1 MAQCKDAMM
10 MQKDC
15 LTRKNFAD
23 EGEES
28 SIKAKIG
35 RYVELLQSRKLAQLL
50 RQRGRLLN
58 LKPCS

>member
-1 MAQCKDAMM
+1 

-15 LTRKNFAD
+15 LTRKSFAD
-23 EGEES
+23 EGEERM
-28 SIKAKIG
+28 INTGVG

-50 RQRGRLLN
+50 RQRGRLFN

>member
-1 MAQCKDAMM
+1 MM

-15 LTRKNFAD
+15 LTGKSFAD

-28 SIKAKIG
+28 SIKTKIG

-50 RQRGRLLN
+50 RQRGRLFD

>member
-1 MAQCKDAMM
+1 MT

-15 LTRKNFAD
+15 LTGKSFANLRD
-23 EGEES
+23 ES
-28 SIKAKIG
+28 MIKTGVG